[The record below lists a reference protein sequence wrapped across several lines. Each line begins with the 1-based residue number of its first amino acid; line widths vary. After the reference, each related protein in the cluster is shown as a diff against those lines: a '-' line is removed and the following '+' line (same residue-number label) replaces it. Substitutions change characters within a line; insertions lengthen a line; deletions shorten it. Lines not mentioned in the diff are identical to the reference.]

1 MIGPDII
8 NSIIQKEP
16 VESLGK
22 PDLKPL
28 SDGWKPPKDLRIS
41 GDSADEW
48 KPPKDIRISA
58 DSADEWKPPKDIQI
72 SGDSADEWS
81 TTDDKD
87 ASPDSSEKT
96 KCKKNPDVV
105 EQNAEDSENPQN
117 ETTDKTENQ
126 NDANEQTQE
135 DDNPEDPVKKKI
147 EDSLNTPEGLQKLL
161 ERHPEL
167 AERLQEIIDI
177 LNDPDATPAE
187 KRSAQTRLNQLKG
200 QLLEAAVKDALADA
214 GLDVDDKQKQQDGE
228 NGKTKP
234 DVVATNNTDH
244 PITVLGVTL
253 QPGESISIECK
264 CGQAGYLKS
273 ELANHIPNQLSGQE
287 GHRVLL
293 TTSDVKALPSGTA
306 ESVCDKYNANLV
318 VLDIS
323 VKDVDNALMNR

>member
-8 NSIIQKEP
+8 NSLIPKESIEIP
-16 VESLGK
+16 GR

-28 SDGWKPPKDLRIS
+28 PEDWKPPTDIKTPSDNP
-41 GDSADEW
+41 DDW
-48 KPPKDIRISA
+48 KPPLDIMTSGEVSDDWTPPRDIDISPDFPEPQSEQPQNA
-58 DSADEWKPPKDIQI
+58 VDKNAANPEKP
-72 SGDSADEWS
+72 S
-81 TTDDKD
+81 TDTDDKPDD
-87 ASPDSSEKT
+87 AGESTQKDA
-96 KCKKNPDVV
+96 NPD
-105 EQNAEDSENPQN
+105 
-117 ETTDKTENQ
+117 
-126 NDANEQTQE
+126 DAGESAQEE
-135 DDNPEDPVKKKI
+135 DDPDDPVKKKI
-147 EDSLNTPEGLQKLL
+147 EDRLNTPEGLQKLL
-161 ERHPEL
+161 EKHPEL
-167 AERLQEIIDI
+167 AERLQEIMDI
-177 LNDPDATPAE
+177 LNNPDATPAE

-200 QLLEAAVKDALADA
+200 QLMEAAVKDVLAEE
-214 GLDVDDKQKQQDGE
+214 GLDVDEKQKQQDGE
-228 NGKTKP
+228 DGKTRP

-323 VKDVDNALMNR
+323 VKDVDNTLMNR